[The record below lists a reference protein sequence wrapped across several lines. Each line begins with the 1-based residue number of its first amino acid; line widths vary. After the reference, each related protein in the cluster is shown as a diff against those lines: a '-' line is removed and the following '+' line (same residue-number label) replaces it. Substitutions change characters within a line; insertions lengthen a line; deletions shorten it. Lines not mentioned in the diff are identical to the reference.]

1 LVKPHD
7 RQRDRGE
14 FFVSE
19 KFLVA
24 QENSMHSNQLT
35 KYFAIVAIVLAG
47 FAVAPPRLSAQAVTP
62 PSNAPYLNP
71 ALPIEKRVDDLIS
84 RMTLSEKAS
93 QLVNQARAIPR
104 LQVSAYDWWSESL
117 HGVLLN
123 GTTEFPEPIGLAA
136 TFDVPAIHTM
146 AVAISTEGRI
156 KHVQAVRAG
165 HSDIF
170 EGLDF
175 WAPNINIFRD
185 PRWGRG
191 QETYGEDPFLTAR
204 MGVAFVTGMQGDD
217 PRYYRTISTPKH
229 YAVHSGPETT
239 RHAADVPVSKHD
251 MLDTYLPA
259 FRATLTEG
267 KAGSVMCAYNSIN
280 GQPACANEFL
290 LEDQL
295 RGKWGFQGYVV
306 SDCEAVRNIFNG
318 HHFKPTQAEASAIS
332 LQRGMDN
339 ECIDFTAKVNDDH
352 DYAPYIE
359 AVKKGYLKES
369 EIDVALRR
377 LFTARMKLGMFDPP
391 EMVPYSKIDEKL
403 LDSPEH
409 RAMARKLANESMVLL
424 KNDGILPL
432 KTSGVKIAVVGP
444 LADQTRVL
452 LGNYNGIPTHSVSV
466 MDGLRAEFPGAQIRF
481 VPGTQ
486 FLNKEALPVPPELLN
501 TDGNPGVRASYY
513 ALNDIFALLGRTAPP
528 TPLAIR
534 TEPGIGLSTDALPPE
549 TAGKNLVVVVW
560 EAALVPQEA
569 GDYNFGLRGD
579 GFFRVSL
586 NGEPITMAFNTNGAE
601 TKLGRVHFEAG
612 KNYALKVQYRL
623 NSQASEPPR
632 LVWAKRVPGP
642 TPEAIAAAK
651 DADVVVAVVGITSEL
666 EGEEMHVSE
675 EGFKGGDRTSLDLP
689 KPEQELLE
697 GVASTGKPLVV
708 VLLNG
713 SALSVNW
720 AKEHANAILEAW
732 YPGEEGGAA
741 VAQTIAGVNNPSGRL
756 PVTFYTGVDQL
767 PAFEDYSM
775 ANRTYRY
782 FTGTPLYPFGHGL
795 SYSKFGYSKVKL
807 SAKNLKAGNPLTVE
821 ADVKN
826 TSQRDGDEV
835 VELYLTFP
843 KLPGA
848 PIRALR
854 GFTRVHVRTGKTAH
868 VRLTLNPRDLSY
880 VNEAGDRMIAPGSY
894 NLSIGGGQPG
904 TIAPVV
910 ESAFSITGQTQLPE

>member
-1 LVKPHD
+1 
-7 RQRDRGE
+7 
-14 FFVSE
+14 
-19 KFLVA
+19 
-24 QENSMHSNQLT
+24 M
-35 KYFAIVAIVLAG
+35 KYFAIIAVTLAG
-47 FAVAPPRLSAQAVTP
+47 LAIAPSRLPAQAVTP
-62 PSNAPYLNP
+62 SSNAPYLNP
-71 ALPIEKRVDDLIS
+71 ALPIEQRVDDLIS
-84 RMTLSEKAS
+84 RMTLEEKAS

-104 LQVSAYDWWSESL
+104 LQVPAYDWWSESL

-136 TFDVPAIHTM
+136 TFDAPAIHTM
-146 AVAISTEGRI
+146 AEAISTEGRI
-156 KHVQAVRAG
+156 KHVQMVGAG
-165 HSDIF
+165 HSNIF

-229 YAVHSGPETT
+229 FAVHSGPETT
-239 RHAADVPVSKHD
+239 RHSADVTVSKHD
-251 MLDTYLPA
+251 MEDTYLPA
-259 FRATLTEG
+259 FRATVTEG
-267 KAGSVMCAYNSIN
+267 KADSVMCAYNSIN
-280 GQPACANEFL
+280 GQPACVNEFL
-290 LEDQL
+290 LVDQL
-295 RGKWGFQGYVV
+295 RGKWGFNGYVV

-318 HHFKPTQAEASAIS
+318 HHYKPTQAEASAIS

-339 ECIDFTAKVNDDH
+339 ECIDFTAKVTDDH

-369 EIDVALRR
+369 DIDVALRR

-403 LDSPEH
+403 LDGPEH
-409 RAMARKLANESMVLL
+409 RAMARKLANESMTLL
-424 KNDGILPL
+424 KNDGVLPL
-432 KTSGVKIAVVGP
+432 KTSGAKIAVVGP
-444 LADQTRVL
+444 LADQTPVL
-452 LGNYNGIPTHSVSV
+452 LGNYNGIPTHTVSV
-466 MDGLRAEFPGAQIRF
+466 LEGLRAEFSGAQIRF

-486 FLNKEALPVPPELLN
+486 FLSKEASPVPSELLN

-513 ALNDIFALLGRTAPP
+513 ALNDMFALLGRTAPP
-528 TPLAIR
+528 VPLAIR

-549 TAGKNLVVVVW
+549 IAGKNLVVVVW
-560 EAALVPQEA
+560 EAALMPQA
-569 GDYNFGLRGD
+569 TGDYNFGLRGE
-579 GFFRVSL
+579 GFFRVSI
-586 NGEPITMAFNTNGAE
+586 NGTPVTMAFNTNGAE

-612 KNYALKVQYRL
+612 KMYALKVEYGVNQH
-623 NSQASEPPR
+623 ASEAPR

-666 EGEEMHVSE
+666 EGEEMLVSE

-689 KPEQELLE
+689 KSEQDLLE

-720 AKEHANAILEAW
+720 VKEHANAILESW

-741 VAQTIAGVNNPSGRL
+741 IAQTLAGVNNPSGRL

-767 PAFEDYSM
+767 PPFEDYSM

-782 FTGTPLYPFGHGL
+782 FTGTALYPFGYGL
-795 SYSKFGYSKVKL
+795 SYSKFAYSKVKL
-807 SAKNLKAGNPLTVE
+807 SSKKLHAGDPLNVD

-848 PIRALR
+848 PLRALR
-854 GFTRVHVRTGKTAH
+854 GFTRVHVRAGKTAH
-868 VRLTLNPRDLSY
+868 VRLALNSRDLSY
-880 VNEAGDRMIAPGSY
+880 VNENGDRIIAPGSY
-894 NLSIGGGQPG
+894 SLSIGGGQPG
-904 TIAPVV
+904 TAAPVV
-910 ESAFSITGQTQLPE
+910 ESAFTITGQTQLPE